1 MRSRV
6 RGKVSFPLL
15 LTVLSWGFNF
25 VALKLLYAEG
35 LTPAATSLVR
45 FVLMWLV
52 LAGLCLT
59 QGRFPWYPKGEVW
72 RYLLLGMMSMGIY
85 MILFLEGMAKTSPAE
100 GAIILATS
108 PIFTALLAVAFKQDQ
123 FSWAAIGGTAFAFGG
138 VTMVILAGHHAEGGQ
153 LMGNLLVL
161 ASAVVWAFCAVMTRT
176 LVQKDTPLNV
186 LTLSMP
192 GALPLLIPYGI
203 AAIIAVDW
211 VRLDWVGWLSLA
223 HIVILAGVV
232 GFIGFYVGVRQV
244 GSAGAMLYQFLVP
257 PLAAF
262 FAWLTLHDHLEVLQ
276 AIGLGVILAGVAWS
290 TRARSKGHLTRDAVG
305 APEKVAS

>member
-1 MRSRV
+1 M
-6 RGKVSFPLL
+6 SFPLL

-35 LTPAATSLVR
+35 LTAAAMSLVR

-59 QGRFPWYPKGEVW
+59 QGRFPWYPKGDMW
-72 RYLLLGMMSMGIY
+72 RYLLLGMLSMGIY
-85 MILFLEGMAKTSPAE
+85 MILFLEGMTKTSPAE

-123 FSWAAIGGTAFAFGG
+123 FSWAALGGTVLAFVG

-153 LMGNLLVL
+153 IIGNLLVL

-192 GALPLLIPYGI
+192 GALPLLVPYGLG
-203 AAIIAVDW
+203 ASLAVDW
-211 VRLDWVGWLSLA
+211 ARMDWVGWLSLA

-276 AIGLGVILAGVAWS
+276 AVGLGVILVGVAWS
-290 TRARSKGHLTRDAVG
+290 TRVRARGDLSRDTVLRQ
-305 APEKVAS
+305 EQVAS

>member
-1 MRSRV
+1 MKSRDQ
-6 RGKVSFPLL
+6 GKVSFPLL

-25 VALKLLYAEG
+25 VALKLLFAQG
-35 LTPAATSLVR
+35 MTPAAVSLVR

-59 QGRFPWYPKGEVW
+59 QGRFPWYPKGEIW
-72 RYLLLGMMSMGIY
+72 RYLSLGMMSMGIY
-85 MILFLEGMAKTSPAE
+85 MILFLEGMARTSPAE

-123 FSWAAIGGTAFAFGG
+123 FSWAAIGGTVLAFLG
-138 VTMVILAGHHAEGGQ
+138 VTMVILAGHHTGGGQ
-153 LMGNLLVL
+153 LVGNLLVL
-161 ASAVVWAFCAVMTRT
+161 ASAGVWAFCAVMTRT

-192 GALPLLIPYGI
+192 GALPLLIPFGI
-203 AAIIAVDW
+203 GASLSTNW
-211 VRLDWVGWLSLA
+211 GQLDWVGWLMLA

-232 GFIGFYVGVRQV
+232 GFVGFYVGVRQV

-276 AIGLGVILAGVAWS
+276 AVGLGVILAGVAWS
-290 TRARSKGHLTRDAVG
+290 TRARSRVDLARDAIP
-305 APEKVAS
+305 AEA